1 MTPESFLT
9 HLARARAVG
18 ILRCDDRKT
27 AAQALDAAISGG
39 FSTLEVTLTV
49 PEALAIVRDYRQRPG
64 LVVGVGTVLH
74 PEEVTA
80 AVEAGAQFVVSPV
93 FDPEV
98 VRAAVAHRVAVM
110 PGCATPTEMLAAHR
124 AGAPLVKLFPAP
136 GNGPAFVRAC
146 LAPLPFLRIIPTNG
160 VDAGN
165 APEWLA
171 AGAFAL
177 GFTTPL
183 FDPAELAAGRF
194 DLIRERAQTILGT
207 FSSR

>member
-1 MTPESFLT
+1 
-9 HLARARAVG
+9 
-18 ILRCDDRKT
+18 
-27 AAQALDAAISGG
+27 
-39 FSTLEVTLTV
+39 
-49 PEALAIVRDYRQRPG
+49 
-64 LVVGVGTVLH
+64 
-74 PEEVTA
+74 
-80 AVEAGAQFVVSPV
+80 
-93 FDPEV
+93 
-98 VRAAVAHRVAVM
+98 
-110 PGCATPTEMLAAHR
+110 
-124 AGAPLVKLFPAP
+124 
-136 GNGPAFVRAC
+136 
-146 LAPLPFLRIIPTNG
+146 